1 LNRSD
6 LDDEA
11 KAPAILAPNTDL
23 ARLIIQEAHGTY
35 HRGVEHTISTVRQN
49 YWISKIRQQPRK
61 LVHKCVKCRRFN
73 GHPFAYPDATD
84 LPERRVCRSPCLN
97 SRSLTYQGAERE
109 DLVSVR
115 PADFLQK
122 DFNITLPQKWTAKL
136 FEDDAAYLPPEE
148 MRALQTRQE
157 VLDALEKSCEAT
169 EKFWR
174 IWTDQYLTSLR
185 ETHKKSLTDRR
196 HTHLTPK
203 TGDIVLLCDPVIPRN
218 DWRMARITGT
228 KTSND
233 GAIREVELVTSTR
246 RRIRRPVNLIT
257 PLEITASEPET
268 STTNEIEH
276 EQAANNQ

>member
-1 LNRSD
+1 M
-6 LDDEA
+6 EA
-11 KAPAILAPNTDL
+11 HHTIRTL
-23 ARLIIQEAHGTY
+23 ARRLLGTFY
-35 HRGVEHTISTVRQN
+35 
-49 YWISKIRQQPRK
+49 KIGQARPVQS
-61 LVHKCVKCRRFN
+61 VTRRCT
-73 GHPFAYPDATD
+73 PI
-84 LPERRVCRSPCLN
+84 
-97 SRSLTYQGAERE
+97 YQGAERE

-196 HTHLTPK
+196 HTQLTPK
-203 TGDIVLLCDPVIPRN
+203 Q
-218 DWRMARITGT
+218 
-228 KTSND
+228 
-233 GAIREVELVTSTR
+233 VT
-246 RRIRRPVNLIT
+246 
-257 PLEITASEPET
+257 
-268 STTNEIEH
+268 
-276 EQAANNQ
+276 